1 MEEKKKINLWQI
13 ATIVFAFLFVL
24 ALFNVFNYN
33 GSVTRITG
41 NAVGYINDNLMDS
54 SSSAQV
60 VSSERVNG
68 VIKVVLNIN
77 NNLMESYISPDGELL
92 FPSAIPLKGKI
103 DNAQPS
109 TGVVDVSAEDD
120 PSLGDENAPVTIV
133 EFSDY
138 QCPYCGKFEQE
149 TLPELKSKYIDTG
162 LVRIVFRDFPLASIH
177 QYAQKASEATE
188 CADEQGKFWEYH
200 DMLFNNQDALAV
212 NDLKKYAADLNLNAQ
227 QFDSC
232 LDSGKYGDEV
242 KKDMQDGID
251 YGVTGTPAFFVN
263 GRLLEGA
270 QPLSAFEGLINS

>member
-77 NNLMESYISPDGELL
+77 NNLMESYISPDGGLL
-92 FPSAIPLKGKI
+92 FPSAIPLTGEI
-103 DNAQPS
+103 NNAQPS